1 MHGGGKARL
10 SDGVEPSIPVCIDN
24 ILKGLLFSRPFSIR
38 HFFKFKFMKKKLSCY
53 TRKVYAD
60 QITPISAYLNI
71 RGLFAGSFLL
81 ESSEIDDK
89 QNARSIICAN
99 PIAGIEL
106 KADTLKTYF
115 RQESFEKPVEEISS
129 IQHEMNQFFSSFE
142 VENSYEGLN
151 GFFGFQSFEAVRF
164 FETKKAN
171 LCPVIDESIPVL
183 DYRLFQYVIVFNHF
197 NNEIVFVENAESN
210 KPSTLESLADEVL
223 TKRSATYPFSMKNE
237 ESAFDTEPEFIEK
250 VKTAQHHCK
259 RGDVFQMV
267 LSRKFKV
274 GYHGDEFNVYRAL
287 RHINPSPYLFYF
299 DYGSFKIFGS
309 SPEAQIRISNNE
321 ALINPIAGTF
331 RRTGDKEK
339 DKQLGEKLLEDKKE
353 TAEHSMLVDLARND
367 LNRHCTKVEVSEYKS
382 IKFFSHVIHMV
393 STVKGKLNPNANGID
408 VLADTFPAGTLSG
421 APKVRAIQLLSELE
435 NDPRS
440 FYGGSIGF
448 IDFNGEINQAIIIRS
463 FLAKNNEIFYR
474 AGAGVVLK
482 SVPENEL
489 QEVNN
494 KLAALRNALVLAQ
507 NF

>member
-1 MHGGGKARL
+1 M
-10 SDGVEPSIPVCIDN
+10 
-24 ILKGLLFSRPFSIR
+24 KGLLFSRPFLFNPFPYSQ
-38 HFFKFKFMKKKLSCY
+38 FMKIKLSCH
-53 TRKVYAD
+53 TKKVYAD

-99 PIAGIEL
+99 PIAGVEL
-106 KADTLKTYF
+106 KSDILKTYF
-115 RQESFEKPVEEISS
+115 RQKTTDKPIEEVDSV
-129 IQHEMNQFFSSFE
+129 QHQLSQFFSSFE
-142 VENSYEGLN
+142 LENTYEGLN
-151 GFFGFQSFEAVRF
+151 GFFGYQSFEAIRY

-171 LCPVIDESIPVL
+171 LCPLIDESIPIL

-197 NNEIVFVENAESN
+197 NNELIFVENTEPEQ
-210 KPSTLESLADEVL
+210 PSTLEKLAAEVL
-223 TKRSATYPFSMKNE
+223 TKRSSAYPFSLKKE
-237 ESAFDTEPEFIEK
+237 ETNFDTEEEFIEK
-250 VKTAQHHCK
+250 VKTAQQHCQ

-309 SPEAQIRISNNE
+309 SPEAQIRISDNE

-331 RRTGDKEK
+331 RRTGDKEQ
-339 DKQLGEKLLEDKKE
+339 DRLLGVKLLEDKKE

-367 LNRHCTKVEVSEYKS
+367 LNRHCTGVHVSEYKS
-382 IKFFSHVIHMV
+382 IKYFSHVIHMV
-393 STVKGKLNPNANGID
+393 STVKGKLNAHANGVDI
-408 VLADTFPAGTLSG
+408 LADTFPAGTLSG
-421 APKVRAIQLLSELE
+421 APKVRAIQLLSAIE

-494 KLAALRNALVLAQ
+494 KLAALRKALVEAQ